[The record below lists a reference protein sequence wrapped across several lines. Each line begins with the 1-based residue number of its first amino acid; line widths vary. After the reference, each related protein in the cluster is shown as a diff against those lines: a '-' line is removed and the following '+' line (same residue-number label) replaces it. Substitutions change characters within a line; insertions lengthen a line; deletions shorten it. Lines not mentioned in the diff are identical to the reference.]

1 MLQQSTALTGCNKL
15 IHVIACCKNDEMSFK
30 KIVKARKTK
39 KNNMK
44 TEKAVALMAQTAN
57 FSSTFNFRV

>member
-30 KIVKARKTK
+30 KIVKALKNKEKQYEDRKG
-39 KNNMK
+39 
-44 TEKAVALMAQTAN
+44 
-57 FSSTFNFRV
+57 SSTNGTNSKLLVNI